1 MGCNL
6 EFITS
11 HPSAIWVVKMIE
23 ATISLVRNFLFWI
36 FFKEKKVK
44 ENKVM
49 ANINI
54 KDR

>member
-11 HPSAIWVVKMIE
+11 HPSAIWVAKMID

-49 ANINI
+49 ANTKI